1 MLSIQVGMN
10 SFLRNVIGCLLVV
23 LFFGCKS
30 TQVTHY
36 KNLKVK
42 FLSEYILP
50 DTIAVANTRVGGLSG
65 IDFYNGMYY
74 LVCDDS
80 NNPRF
85 YEATISIDSFK
96 ISSINFDK
104 VVEIHDES
112 DFLDLE
118 SIRFNKASNQVLL
131 TSEGHIKNQ
140 KDPMFFSVNLDGELE
155 TRFKIP
161 DEFKA
166 NSPERPRH
174 NATLEALCHSFDD
187 NGYWIGMELP
197 LMADGLEPQL
207 TPTKSPVRLTY
218 IDSKT
223 EKPEKQFAYFLD
235 PIAKNPNGN
244 FAVNGLTDLIEYKK
258 DVFIVIERSY
268 SGGYDNQGNTIKLY
282 KVDCKS
288 ASNTLEMSSLKDGNF
303 TAAKKEL
310 LLNFEDFR
318 SKLTNQSIDNIEGI
332 ALGPKLS
339 NGNNSLLLV
348 SDNNFNRTEK
358 QLNQFILLEIVEN

>member
-1 MLSIQVGMN
+1 MSNLVYRILFTLFCLSMV
-10 SFLRNVIGCLLVV
+10 
-23 LFFGCKS
+23 GCKS
-30 TQVTHY
+30 SDLETT
-36 KNLKVK
+36 NLSLK
-42 FLSEYILP
+42 FLSELIVP
-50 DTIAVANTRVGGLSG
+50 DNVLIDGTEVGGLSG
-65 IDFYNGMYY
+65 IDFYNNQYY

-80 NNPRF
+80 KNPRVYF
-85 YEATISIDSFK
+85 ATIDITDTVISNISVDSVLFVK
-96 ISSINFDK
+96 DSL
-104 VVEIHDES
+104 H
-112 DFLDLE
+112 FLDLE
-118 SIRFNKASNQVLL
+118 SIRYSSQFNEIIL
-131 TSEGHIKNQ
+131 TSEGHINTKEN
-140 KDPMFFSVNLDGELE
+140 PALFSINEQGQVV
-155 TRFKIP
+155 RSFKIP
-161 DEFKA
+161 SMFSVDS
-166 NSPERPRH
+166 NQIPRH
-174 NATLEALCHSFDD
+174 NGTLEGLSLSYDKS
-187 NGYWIGMELP
+187 GYWIAMELP
-197 LMADGLEPQL
+197 LKADGEEPKFKEA
-207 TPTKSPVRLTY
+207 KSPIRITY
-218 IDSKT
+218 INSTT
-223 EKPEKQFAYFLD
+223 EAPQKQFPYFLD

-288 ASNTLEMSSLKDGNF
+288 ASNTLEMGSLKDGNF

-318 SKLTNQSIDNIEGI
+318 SELTNQSIDNIEGI

>member
-1 MLSIQVGMN
+1 
-10 SFLRNVIGCLLVV
+10 
-23 LFFGCKS
+23 
-30 TQVTHY
+30 
-36 KNLKVK
+36 VK
-42 FLSEYILP
+42 
-50 DTIAVANTRVGGLSG
+50 
-65 IDFYNGMYY
+65 
-74 LVCDDS
+74 DS
-80 NNPRF
+80 L
-85 YEATISIDSFK
+85 
-96 ISSINFDK
+96 
-104 VVEIHDES
+104 H
-112 DFLDLE
+112 FLDLE
-118 SIRFNKASNQVLL
+118 SIRYSSQFNEIIL
-131 TSEGHIKNQ
+131 TSEGHINTKEN
-140 KDPMFFSVNLDGELE
+140 PALFSINEQGQVV
-155 TRFKIP
+155 RSFKIP
-161 DEFKA
+161 SMFSADS
-166 NSPERPRH
+166 NQIPRH
-174 NATLEALCHSFDD
+174 NGTLEGLSLSYDKS
-187 NGYWIGMELP
+187 GYWIAMELP
-197 LMADGLEPQL
+197 LKADGEEPKFKEA
-207 TPTKSPVRLTY
+207 KSPIRITY
-218 IDSKT
+218 INSTT
-223 EKPEKQFAYFLD
+223 EAPQKQFSYFLD

-318 SKLTNQSIDNIEGI
+318 SELTNQSIDNIEGI